1 METRH
6 VKLDYVSAL
15 TAKKDLLGAEIN
27 LLTIVRR
34 MKAYRQLR
42 SKEMS
47 VKNKLRIEIGKLR
60 KSMDNVEKHLPMEN
74 IKLDKRKNKSKKVV
88 EDSRNLDSELMEIKR
103 KLENLGKK

>member
-1 METRH
+1 
-6 VKLDYVSAL
+6 
-15 TAKKDLLGAEIN
+15 
-27 LLTIVRR
+27 